1 MLHYSH
7 CPICGSDRLMPI
19 FQVKDN
25 LVSGEFFPVLECGG
39 CTLRLTQDVPGPD
52 EIAPYYKSEAYVSHS
67 NTRKGMVNW
76 LYHQVRKRTLI
87 GKRKWIEKWT
97 GKKQGDLLDVGAGSG
112 AFVGAMKENGW
123 KVRGL
128 EPDPDA
134 RAVAL
139 QDHGIVLDDISQLF
153 ELANAQFD
161 AITLW
166 HVLEHVHALQD
177 YMAKMARLIK
187 PEGAIFVAV
196 PNYTSGDARH
206 FGENWAAYDVPRHL
220 YHFSP
225 ASMQVL
231 AAQHGLKIEAQLPMQ
246 FDSFYVSLLSYQHKT
261 GSSQWLPSIWQGLS
275 SNWKAGKYGASSIVY
290 VLRKF

>member
-1 MLHYSH
+1 
-7 CPICGSDRLMPI
+7 MPI

-76 LYHQVRKRTLI
+76 LYHQVRKRTLVK
-87 GKRKWIEKWT
+87 KRKWIEKWT
-97 GKKQGDLLDVGAGSG
+97 GKMQGDLLDVGAGSG

-153 ELANAQFD
+153 DLPETQFD

-206 FGENWAAYDVPRHL
+206 FGEHWAAYDVPRHL

-231 AAQHGLKIEAQLPMQ
+231 AAKHGLKIEAQLPMK
-246 FDSFYVSLLSYQHKT
+246 FDSFYVSLLSYKHKS
-261 GSSQWLPSIWQGLS
+261 GSSRWLSSFWQGLS

-290 VLRKF
+290 VLRST

>member
-1 MLHYSH
+1 
-7 CPICGSDRLMPI
+7 
-19 FQVKDN
+19 
-25 LVSGEFFPVLECGG
+25 
-39 CTLRLTQDVPGPD
+39 VPGPD

-76 LYHQVRKRTLI
+76 LYHQVRKRTLVK
-87 GKRKWIEKWT
+87 KRKWIEKWT
-97 GKKQGDLLDVGAGSG
+97 GKMQGDLLDVGAGSG

-153 ELANAQFD
+153 DLPETQFD

-206 FGENWAAYDVPRHL
+206 FGEHWAAYDVPRHL

-231 AAQHGLKIEAQLPMQ
+231 AAKHGLKIEAQLPMK
-246 FDSFYVSLLSYQHKT
+246 FDSFYVSLLSYKHKS
-261 GSSQWLPSIWQGLS
+261 GSSRWLSSFWQGLS

-290 VLRKF
+290 VLRST